1 MLLSMYMV
9 NIHLLHSRKFDYST
23 RYIKYNENNV
33 QARKLNEA
41 VGFLVSSLNNL
52 GSRQQ
57 IKSKEIQRKKRKA
70 KQSRKNLYFHELC
83 CFINKTKNYFIC
95 CSCSRKHIIF
105 FGNAD
110 ALSNLAMLLIFG
122 RSFQW
127 CRLIF
132 SLTCPCQKLKK
143 PWTGW
148 APAVKGCIGDT
159 SK

>member
-1 MLLSMYMV
+1 MLL
-9 NIHLLHSRKFDYST
+9 H
-23 RYIKYNENNV
+23 
-33 QARKLNEA
+33 
-41 VGFLVSSLNNL
+41 
-52 GSRQQ
+52 QQ
-57 IKSKEIQRKKRKA
+57 DET
-70 KQSRKNLYFHELC
+70 F
-83 CFINKTKNYFIC
+83 FIC
-95 CSCSRKHIIF
+95 CSDSRKRIIF

-110 ALSNLAMLLIFG
+110 ALSNLAILLILS

-148 APAVKGCIGDT
+148 APAVEESIGDT